1 MQNQTFASQPLP
13 STLSFA
19 LPSLASNT
27 SNTLRA
33 PCRRLHLPPLA
44 RPAGAPRGAGA
55 AAAGGHHL
63 RVLRVRLPRVT
74 ASPQG
79 VRRAADPGGR
89 ETDDGVAVLPQR
101 LGDDAQAGT
110 TQQSV
115 TFLQF
120 PQYFQVFSRNFCKP
134 SVFSPIF
141 FAFSPSVHINLKW
154 KIHKGMQSEC
164 CLKKI
169 DPPSLFPASPH

>member
-13 STLSFA
+13 STLSFT

-89 ETDDGVAVLPQR
+89 ETDDSVAVLPQR

-141 FAFSPSVHINLKW
+141 FCLFSLSAHQLEMEDSQGNAIRVL
-154 KIHKGMQSEC
+154 
-164 CLKKI
+164 LKKN
-169 DPPSLFPASPH
+169 